1 MHPAPSLG
9 SNEEVLDVSGTGV
22 TMSRQGGTI
31 FCPRNPLAGARSL
44 QGAGGEEEAGVGV
57 ERLLLV
63 VEGEELAA
71 LVLLAASPARGDVW

>member
-9 SNEEVLDVSGTGV
+9 ANEEVLDVSGTGV
-22 TMSRQGGTI
+22 RRRKDGTI
-31 FCPRNPLAGARSL
+31 FCLRNPLAGARSL
-44 QGAGGEEEAGVGV
+44 QGAGGEEETGTRV